1 LIARADTVD
10 MERDGTAGNE
20 QLTAITGVL
29 LIVLLAVLGVTILR
43 IGQLI
48 WVHLFLGLVLIGPVL
63 LKLASTGY
71 RFVRY
76 YAGNPTYRRK
86 GPPPPWMRIIA
97 PVVVLCTVV
106 VFVSGVVLMYNGPSD
121 RGTWLTIHKTG
132 FFVWLAFTAFHV
144 LGHMPGL
151 GGTVRDAGVG
161 SRSGAAGATGRW
173 IALASAVV
181 GGLVLALLLVPQFAA
196 WTAPGAMVH
205 HHGG

>member
-1 LIARADTVD
+1 
-10 MERDGTAGNE
+10 MERDGTVGNE
-20 QLTAITGVL
+20 QLTAIIGVL
-29 LIVLLAVLGVTILR
+29 LIALLAVLGVTILR

-71 RFVRY
+71 RFARY
-76 YAGNPTYRRK
+76 YTGNPTYRRK
-86 GPPPPWMRIIA
+86 GPPQPWMRLI
-97 PVVVLCTVV
+97 LCTVV

-132 FFVWLAFTAFHV
+132 FWLAFTAVHV
-144 LGHMPGL
+144 LGHLPGL
-151 GGTVRDAGVG
+151 GGTLRDAGVG

-181 GGLVLALLLVPQFAA
+181 GGLVLALQLVPQFAA
-196 WTAPGAMVH
+196 WTAPGAMLH